1 MSMEQAFQTF
11 IEESYELLQEMEDS
25 LLGLEQTED
34 SSEAID
40 SIFRAV
46 HTVKGSSGLFGLYSI
61 VGFTHLVESILDQVR
76 AGETNLEEK
85 LVSLLLDCKDYVGH
99 QIDSIEDG
107 EVTFTAEDRET
118 EAELVNRLRDFLDP
132 PEIADTYIAELNSN
146 SEAGQSVTVK
156 NSDETTGSVDVVN
169 KDGVESQNWHIS
181 VHFTEDVLRNGMDP
195 LSFIRYLKT
204 IGTIENIVT
213 LFDCMPY
220 TVVMDPES
228 CYLGFEINFNSDA
241 DKATIEEAF
250 EFVKDDCQL
259 RIIPPHA
266 RIEEFI
272 EMIEA
277 LSNEELKLGEI
288 LVRCGTLTERELGDV
303 LSIQQQAGTHPESR
317 ALLGQLLVE
326 DGLADPEVVQA
337 ALEKQSQIKK
347 SNEIRNQSVRVDA
360 GKLDTLINLIGELV
374 IAGASIESEIRSTG
388 IDSLNE
394 AALPMVRLIE
404 EVRDG
409 ALNLRMVQIGDTF
422 NRFQRVVRD
431 VSKDLGKTIAL
442 NISGGD
448 TELDK
453 SVIEKIT
460 DPLTHLVRNAIDH
473 GIESPEV
480 RATANKSEVGQV
492 HLNAYHDSGAIVIEV
507 SDDGGG
513 LNSEKILAKAYEKG
527 LVADNVELSEKEIFQ
542 LIFEPGFS
550 TASAVSNISGRG
562 VGMDVVRRN
571 IEALRG
577 SIEIDSE
584 VGEGTIIRIRLP
596 LTLAIIDGFMMGVGD
611 AAYVVP
617 LDFVEECIE
626 LTGDDRLNNLGRDFI
641 NLRGEA
647 LPFIRLRELFRETG
661 NQEKRENI
669 VVVRYGSQKAGFV
682 VDRLMGEFQTVIKPL
697 GQVFQNL
704 KGISG
709 STILGSGEVALIL
722 DAPALIQMAEK
733 QDAKIADRF
742 RAALH

>member
-11 IEESYELLQEMEDS
+11 IEESHELLQEMEDS
-25 LLGLEQTED
+25 LLGLEQSENQGDAVD
-34 SSEAID
+34 SV
-40 SIFRAV
+40 FRAI
-46 HTVKGSSGLFGLYSI
+46 HTIKGSSGLFGLYSI
-61 VGFTHLVESILDQVR
+61 VGFTHLVESLLDQVR
-76 AGETNLEEK
+76 AGDTDLNEK
-85 LVSLLLDCKDYVGH
+85 LVSLMLDCKDYVER
-99 QIDSIEDG
+99 QIDSIDNG
-107 EVTFTAEDRET
+107 ETRLTLEDRKLET
-118 EAELVNRLRDFLDP
+118 SLVTRLRDFLDP
-132 PEIADTYIAELNSN
+132 PEIADTYIADLSKENSNKNIISQSKESENNAVDVLNS
-146 SEAGQSVTVK
+146 S
-156 NSDETTGSVDVVN
+156 
-169 KDGVESQNWHIS
+169 GVESQNWHIS
-181 VHFTEDVLRNGMDP
+181 VHFYEDVLRNGMDP

-220 TVVMDPES
+220 TIVMDPES
-228 CYLGFEINFNSDA
+228 CYLGFEINFNSDV

-250 EFVKDDCQL
+250 EFVKEDCQL

-266 RIEEFI
+266 RIEEYI
-272 EMIEA
+272 EIIEA

-288 LVRCGTLTERELGDV
+288 LVHCGTLTERELDQV
-303 LSIQQQAGTHPESR
+303 LSIQKNSEADNESR
-317 ALLGQLLVE
+317 PLLGQLLVE
-326 DGLADPEVVQA
+326 DGLADPQVVKA
-337 ALEKQSQIKK
+337 ALEKQCQIKTGK
-347 SNEIRNQSVRVDA
+347 EIRSQSVRVDA

-374 IAGASIESEIRSTG
+374 IAGASIESEIRSAC

-404 EVRDG
+404 EVRDS

-431 VSKDLGKTIAL
+431 VSKDLGKTIEL
-442 NISGGD
+442 NISGAE

-473 GIESPEV
+473 GIESPEK
-480 RATANKSEVGQV
+480 RAETGKPPVGQLT
-492 HLNAYHDSGAIVIEV
+492 LNAYHDSGAIVIEV
-507 SDDGGG
+507 ADDGGG
-513 LNSEKILAKAYEKG
+513 LNSELILAKAYEKG
-527 LVADNVELSEKEIFQ
+527 LVADNVELSDKEIYQ
-542 LIFEPGFS
+542 LIFEAGFS
-550 TASAVSNISGRG
+550 TASKVSNISGRG

-584 VGEGTIIRIRLP
+584 LGQGTMIRIRLP

-617 LDFVEECIE
+617 LDCVEECIE
-626 LTGDDRLNNLGRDFI
+626 LTSNEHFNGQDRNFI

-661 NQEKRENI
+661 KHEKRENI

-697 GQVFQNL
+697 GTVFQNL

-733 QDAKIADRF
+733 QDSAMVDRF
-742 RAALH
+742 RASMH